1 MSSVAM
7 RSRRKRTKAMC
18 TIAIDDST
26 GVLKAMSPV
35 QRTAYVTALIR
46 RYLRRIKK

>member
-1 MSSVAM
+1 MSNVAM

-18 TIAIDDST
+18 TIAIDDSPGILT
-26 GVLKAMSPV
+26 AMTPT

-46 RYLRRIKK
+46 RYLRKVKK